1 MAAVSP
7 AWFSNPPLSFTPPAV
22 APGPR
27 PCAAP
32 ALPPRRVVA
41 LTDFSAPATNAVW
54 RAALAARDLAL
65 PLHIVGLR
73 SAAAGRDGAGLQ
85 LHELARELRQRLKIT
100 AHSSLVH
107 PSLPELADAAHSA
120 ALLVVCATRGNRLAD
135 WLFGSLAQRLAR
147 HCRAPVLAVR
157 RPALASYRRVM
168 VSVDLEAQACDLI
181 AAARS
186 LSRDPRMQVL
196 HVLHGRHQT
205 RMLLADVPAKAVR
218 RHSEQAA
225 DAARRTLARMI
236 AAAGAAADGAVPV
249 TAFGH
254 VATTMLRK
262 ERRARVQ
269 LLVLGQ
275 PPRGALADLVLG
287 GVARWLLPA
296 TQADVLLVPL
306 APRGS
311 AVPGGAVPK
320 AGTP

>member
-73 SAAAGRDGAGLQ
+73 SAAA
-85 LHELARELRQRLKIT
+85 
-100 AHSSLVH
+100 
-107 PSLPELADAAHSA
+107 
-120 ALLVVCATRGNRLAD
+120 
-135 WLFGSLAQRLAR
+135 
-147 HCRAPVLAVR
+147 
-157 RPALASYRRVM
+157 YRRVM